1 MIVNDIV
8 ANLQFPLIKAYQVTE
23 KQSSTQ
29 CQWKDKVNKHLWI
42 IQACIW
48 KKIMLNDCFFTSRWT
63 AFWTEGP
70 HIRLDRAAFYFW
82 PYCRCMNIMNRSSN
96 KQTYSNF
103 IGLVQLSSHY
113 KLTGNLIASNL

>member
-8 ANLQFPLIKAYQVTE
+8 ANLQFPLIKEYQVTE

-63 AFWTEGP
+63 AFWTEVP
-70 HIRLDRAAFYFW
+70 HIRLDREV
-82 PYCRCMNIMNRSSN
+82 P
-96 KQTYSNF
+96 F
-103 IGLVQLSSHY
+103 IFD
-113 KLTGNLIASNL
+113 LIADVWILWIEAQINKPTQIL

>member
-8 ANLQFPLIKAYQVTE
+8 ANLQFPLIKEYQVTE

-29 CQWKDKVNKHLWI
+29 CQWKDKVNKQLWK
-42 IQACIW
+42 IQTCLW
-48 KKIMLNDCFFTSRWT
+48 KKIMLTDCFFQSGWT

-82 PYCRCMNIMNRSSN
+82 PYCRCLNIMNRRSN

-103 IGLVQLSSHY
+103 IGLLQLSSHY

>member
-8 ANLQFPLIKAYQVTE
+8 ANLQFPLIKEYQVTE

-42 IQACIW
+42 ILACIW
-48 KKIMLNDCFFTSRWT
+48 KKKIMLNDCFFTSRWT

-70 HIRLDRAAFYFW
+70 HIRLDRGAFHLW
-82 PYCRCMNIMNRSSN
+82 HYCRCMNIMIN
-96 KQTYSNF
+96 KPTQ
-103 IGLVQLSSHY
+103 IL
-113 KLTGNLIASNL
+113 